1 MHKWISNRTY
11 LTDHFLIIVAPQ
23 MLKYIRAILWNPF
36 NITDLCYL
44 NEINNA
50 KRNHL
55 IILYELFNETF
66 PLIIIQ
72 YRISHIIRIS
82 RSIQIFLP
90 LLLFGQWNNWYLY
103 VNLYVNRIQSIQ
115 KWNKNIIFFALCVKF
130 VKIYFFD
137 WT

>member
-1 MHKWISNRTY
+1 MILNRTY

-23 MLKYIRAILWNPF
+23 MLKYILAILWNPF
-36 NITDLCYL
+36 NIIDLCYL

-72 YRISHIIRIS
+72 YQDILYH
-82 RSIQIFLP
+82 
-90 LLLFGQWNNWYLY
+90 FGYLDQY
-103 VNLYVNRIQSIQ
+103 RYSCLYYCLDNETIDIYTWIVQSIQ
-115 KWNKNIIFFALCVKF
+115 KWDKSIIFFIFTLLCKMFFKF
-130 VKIYFFD
+130 ND
-137 WT
+137 R